1 MPAWGEVRQWDP
13 AAIGRVADGL
23 KKSRDTLV
31 GLQQDLETAAA
42 PRGWVGSAADAAAER
57 LRREI
62 ARLRRIV
69 TAISAVFT
77 GAADTEVA
85 VEAHRRAMDE
95 AEGLADWYEF
105 TITDAGEVV
114 SVGDPVP
121 EGVLGMAVD
130 HRAVVKL
137 DLEHRIGQLMRDAE
151 ELDMAFADIMRKAAA
166 GEFDVEGATLAEVA
180 ESAAAQADSPHDE
193 LLEKYQV
200 ATDPDGMTEWS
211 PKWVGWLPGVPGMK
225 VTAGEA
231 EMLNDLQDRQ
241 GLKGIKAA
249 YDIYQEAL
257 HRAEN
262 TFGGEGGTDGHA
274 DAFRHAYWNAMLTQR
289 FGEKWTQEYAT
300 AHERNPDSHPTPVA
314 MDLHNNEVGRR
325 IALENPDAGEE
336 ELRGLVEQAVRDGE
350 MVVISTDE
358 RLDHSDQV
366 DLGNTRSTSTDD
378 PWPTDNPERGEHRDP
393 GEPDAYP
400 ERGY

>member
-1 MPAWGEVRQWDP
+1 MPTWGEVRQWNP
-13 AAIGRVADGL
+13 VAIGTVADGL

-42 PRGWVGSAADAAAER
+42 PREWVGSAADAAKEQ

-62 ARLRRIV
+62 DRLRRIV
-69 TAISAVFT
+69 TATSAVFT
-77 GAADTEVA
+77 GTADTEVA

-95 AEGLADWYEF
+95 AEGLADWHEF

-114 SVGDPVP
+114 SVGEPVAEGALGVVLDP
-121 EGVLGMAVD
+121 
-130 HRAVVKL
+130 RAMVKL
-137 DLEHRIGQLMRDAE
+137 DLEYRIGQLLHDAE
-151 ELDMAFADIMRKAAA
+151 ELDTVFADIMRKAAA
-166 GEFDVEGATLAEVA
+166 GEFDVEGGTLAEVA
-180 ESAAAQADSPHDE
+180 ESATTQAGGPHDE

-200 ATDPDGMTEWS
+200 APDPDGMTEWS
-211 PKWVGWLPGVPGMK
+211 PKWVGWLPGVPSMR

-231 EMLNDLQDRQ
+231 EMLDDLQDRQ
-241 GLKGIKAA
+241 GLECIKAA

-289 FGEKWTQEYAT
+289 FGEEWTQEYAT

-325 IALENPDAGEE
+325 IALENPDADEE
-336 ELRGLVEQAVRDGE
+336 ELRDLVEQAVRDGE
-350 MVVISTDE
+350 MVVVGTDE

-366 DLGNTRSTSTDD
+366 DLGDTRPTGSDL
-378 PWPTDNPERGEHRDP
+378 PWPTDNPERGEHREP

>member
-1 MPAWGEVRQWDP
+1 
-13 AAIGRVADGL
+13 
-23 KKSRDTLV
+23 
-31 GLQQDLETAAA
+31 
-42 PRGWVGSAADAAAER
+42 
-57 LRREI
+57 
-62 ARLRRIV
+62 
-69 TAISAVFT
+69 
-77 GAADTEVA
+77 
-85 VEAHRRAMDE
+85 
-95 AEGLADWYEF
+95 
-105 TITDAGEVV
+105 
-114 SVGDPVP
+114 
-121 EGVLGMAVD
+121 
-130 HRAVVKL
+130 
-137 DLEHRIGQLMRDAE
+137 
-151 ELDMAFADIMRKAAA
+151 
-166 GEFDVEGATLAEVA
+166 AEVA

-211 PKWVGWLPGVPGMK
+211 PKWVGWLPGVPSMK
-225 VTAGEA
+225 VTASEA

-249 YDIYQEAL
+249 YDIYKEAL
-257 HRAEN
+257 NRAEN

-289 FGEKWTQEYAT
+289 FGEEWTQEYTT

-325 IALENPDAGEE
+325 IALENPDASEE

-350 MVVISTDE
+350 MVVIGTDG

-366 DLGNTRSTSTDD
+366 DLGDTRPTSAAN
-378 PWPTDNPERGEHRDP
+378 PWPTDNPERREHRDP

>member
-1 MPAWGEVRQWDP
+1 VW
-13 AAIGRVADGL
+13 
-23 KKSRDTLV
+23 
-31 GLQQDLETAAA
+31 LQQDLEMAAA
-42 PRGWVGSAADAAAER
+42 PTEWVGSAADAATER
-57 LRREI
+57 LRGEI

-77 GAADTEVA
+77 GAADTQVA
-85 VEAHRRAMDE
+85 VEAHQRAMDE
-95 AEGLADWYEF
+95 AEGLADGYEF

-114 SVGDPVP
+114 SVGAPVT

-137 DLEHRIGQLMRDAE
+137 DLEHRIRQILRDAE
-151 ELDMAFADIMRKAAA
+151 ELDTAFADIMRKAAA
-166 GEFDVEGATLAEVA
+166 GEFDVEGSTLAEVA
-180 ESAAAQADSPHDE
+180 ESAAAQADSLHDE
-193 LLEKYQV
+193 LLGKYQV
-200 ATDPDGMTEWS
+200 SPDPDGMTEWS
-211 PKWVGWLPGVPGMK
+211 PKWVGWLPGVPSMR

-241 GLKGIKAA
+241 GLRGIKAA

-257 HRAEN
+257 HRAEH

-289 FGEKWTQEYAT
+289 FGEEWTQEYST

-325 IALENPDAGEE
+325 IALENPDASRE
-336 ELRGLVEQAVRDGE
+336 ELRDLVEQAVRNGE
-350 MVVISTDE
+350 MVVVTVVRTSGSPTA
-358 RLDHSDQV
+358 
-366 DLGNTRSTSTDD
+366 TRSTRVTRPTKADNS
-378 PWPTDNPERGEHRDP
+378 WPTDNPERGDHREPD
-393 GEPDAYP
+393 EPDAYP